1 MARFSPTD
9 AVFAGFRFA
18 RERPATLLVWAAF
31 YLVVIAVALT
41 AMADLG
47 GGALAS
53 LGIAAQG
60 TNPDPQQLV
69 KLMDEAMPAVLF
81 SGLLMVVFGA
91 VLSTAILR
99 VRMTPGPHPWGGLRL
114 GGGELRL
121 LGAKLMVI
129 ATAFV
134 VEILIS
140 MVAVALQGV
149 GVPGVATLIVGML
162 VLMAPLMV
170 RLSLAGV
177 VSQAE
182 GRMNPNRSF
191 QLTRPLFWRLVGAY
205 VLLGAILLVI
215 LVLVTI
221 IFTALTGAATVGG
234 GGNMDQMAMALLQ
247 GRVTDLNPLAI
258 TIYAIGSLVRVW
270 VAVLATVVFLS
281 VAVDAYDAALR
292 EQK

>member
-1 MARFSPTD
+1 MAKFSPTD

-18 RERPATLLVWAAF
+18 RERPATLLVWAAY
-31 YLVVIAVALT
+31 YLVVMAVALT

-47 GGALAS
+47 GDSLGALP
-53 LGIAAQG
+53 IVVQG
-60 TNPDPQQLV
+60 ANPDPQQV
-69 KLMDEAMPAVLF
+69 IKLMGDVLPAVMF

-121 LGAKLMVI
+121 LGSKLLVL
-129 ATAFV
+129 AAAFIVELAVSV
-134 VEILIS
+134 V
-140 MVAVALQGV
+140 AAALEGAGIPPVVGLGV
-149 GVPGVATLIVGML
+149 GL
-162 VLMAPLMV
+162 VLLMAPLMV

-182 GRMNPNRSF
+182 GKINPARSF

-205 VLLGAILLVI
+205 VLLGAIMLVI

-221 IFTALTGAATVGG
+221 IFTALLGAAT
-234 GGNMDQMAMALLQ
+234 GGNMDQLAMALLQ
-247 GRVTDLNPLAI
+247 GRIADLNPLAVV
-258 TIYAIGSLVRVW
+258 IYVIGSLVRVW

-281 VAVDAYDAALR
+281 IAADAYDAALR
-292 EQK
+292 EQG